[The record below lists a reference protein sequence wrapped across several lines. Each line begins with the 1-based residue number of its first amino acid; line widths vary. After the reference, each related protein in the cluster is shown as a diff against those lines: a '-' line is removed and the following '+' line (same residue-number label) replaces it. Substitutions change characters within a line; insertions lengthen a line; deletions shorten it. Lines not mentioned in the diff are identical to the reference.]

1 VGIDSE
7 RLRALTLSLLETPPD
22 AADDPAHHR
31 RRTDAETLAYVLT
44 LDAINFGS
52 GWFPSLRK
60 RPGCSGYFTVALAL
74 ADRFDA
80 AGAWSAA
87 ELRGIDREELAEV
100 LGQDPSAPEVAAL
113 LELYAR
119 ALRELGTFLEER
131 YGGRFAGPV
140 EAAAGSAA
148 RLVETLVAMPLY
160 RDVALYGE
168 LEVPFLKRA
177 QITVADLRLAF
188 AGSGPG
194 RFDDVDEL
202 TLFAD
207 NLVPHVLRLEGVL
220 RYEAGLLAR
229 IEAGRLLAPGSP
241 EEVEIRA
248 CALHAVELMAAVTRE
263 HSRPVPPW
271 RLDEWLW
278 TLGQH
283 PDRKAS
289 PRHRCRCSYY

>member
-1 VGIDSE
+1 VGIDPE
-7 RLRALTLSLLETPPD
+7 RLRAFTLELLETPPD

-60 RPGCSGYFTVALAL
+60 RPGCSGYFTVALAF

-87 ELRGIDREELAEV
+87 ELRGIDREELAEI

-131 YGGRFAGPV
+131 YGGRFAGPL

-148 RLVETLVAMPLY
+148 RLVETLVEMPLY
-160 RDVALYGE
+160 RDVARYGE

-177 QITVADLRLAF
+177 TI
-188 AGSGPG
+188 
-194 RFDDVDEL
+194 
-202 TLFAD
+202 
-207 NLVPHVLRLEGVL
+207 
-220 RYEAGLLAR
+220 
-229 IEAGRLLAPGSP
+229 SP
-241 EEVEIRA
+241 SSPTTWCPTCSAWRA
-248 CALHAVELMAAVTRE
+248 CSSTRPGCSLA
-263 HSRPVPPW
+263 SRPDGCWCRARPRRSRSAPARCTPW
-271 RLDEWLW
+271 
-278 TLGQH
+278 
-283 PDRKAS
+283 S
-289 PRHRCRCSYY
+289 

>member
-119 ALRELGTFLEER
+119 ALRELGTFLE
-131 YGGRFAGPV
+131 
-140 EAAAGSAA
+140 
-148 RLVETLVAMPLY
+148 
-160 RDVALYGE
+160 
-168 LEVPFLKRA
+168 VPFLKRA

-220 RYEAGLLAR
+220 RYETGLLAR